1 MPLSITSCV
10 KPGTAI
16 RRGGHGHYKFQ
27 NSNLHWFC
35 LVCQVI
41 AFGKH
46 TTKPKHTKFEIK
58 IFTYGKA
65 ADN

>member
-1 MPLSITSCV
+1 MPLSLQLSRLLR
-10 KPGTAI
+10 AE
-16 RRGGHGHYKFQ
+16 GGHGQSVKFQ
-27 NSNLHWFC
+27 NSNLHWLF

-46 TTKPKHTKFEIK
+46 TTKSTHTKFEIK

-65 ADN
+65 AAN